1 MALTANAVQLDGWDR
16 QAERLVF
23 THAPFGTAAMA
34 IAKQM
39 RQPPPM
45 SQLALEQ
52 ISGSE
57 PGPGLETGKTELS
70 NELVLIRAELPEL
83 EQRAASAEITPRPPN
98 GQIERPIAQILS
110 PESRITEPEDEFEPA
125 RDEPIHC
132 ENESHSLQTSLDFVV
147 GENTRLCRRLAERDA
162 AIDNVH
168 SQLEQAKAALAAAE
182 VERNRLSA
190 ALDEANEKLEIE
202 TNALNTHR
210 DAMSSRVVAVEKLL
224 AETRESLLA
233 YIEEKTAIVSENLR
247 LSHRLAESDA
257 AVIEAC
263 SHLERVKMALT
274 VTEAERD
281 KLASTV
287 DEASKRLQTETES
300 FAARLKAMSSRA
312 EAAEAMLAEMRR
324 SLFEKLDRLQILHEV
339 STRHVQE
346 LEDSRSKLID
356 DADTLLKTMNTRDTA
371 LVHTTE
377 TVKLLVDWVTK
388 SKAKAGEQIQVRP
401 AETLLANTITF

>member
-1 MALTANAVQLDGWDR
+1 MN
-16 QAERLVF
+16 
-23 THAPFGTAAMA
+23 
-34 IAKQM
+34 
-39 RQPPPM
+39 
-45 SQLALEQ
+45 
-52 ISGSE
+52 
-57 PGPGLETGKTELS
+57 
-70 NELVLIRAELPEL
+70 VLIRAELPEL
-83 EQRAASAEITPRPPN
+83 EQRAASAETTPRPPN
-98 GQIERPIAQILS
+98 GQIKRPIAQILS

-132 ENESHSLQTSLDFVV
+132 ENESHSLQTSLDLVV
-147 GENTRLCRRLAERDA
+147 GENTRLCPRLAERDA

-182 VERNRLSA
+182 VERKRLSA

-324 SLFEKLDRLQILHEV
+324 SLFEKLDRLQTLHEV
-339 STRHVQE
+339 RTRHVQE

-401 AETLLANTITF
+401 TETLLANTITF

>member
-45 SQLALEQ
+45 SQPALEQ

-83 EQRAASAEITPRPPN
+83 EQRAASAETTPRPPN
-98 GQIERPIAQILS
+98 GQIKRPIAQILS

-132 ENESHSLQTSLDFVV
+132 ENESHSLQTSLDLVV
-147 GENTRLCRRLAERDA
+147 GENTRLCPRLAERDA

-182 VERNRLSA
+182 VERKRLSA

-324 SLFEKLDRLQILHEV
+324 SLFEKLDRLQTLHEV
-339 STRHVQE
+339 RTRHVQE

-401 AETLLANTITF
+401 TETLLANTITF

>member
-45 SQLALEQ
+45 SQPALEQ
-52 ISGSE
+52 ISGPE

-83 EQRAASAEITPRPPN
+83 EQRAASAETTPRPPN
-98 GQIERPIAQILS
+98 GQIKRPIAQILS

-132 ENESHSLQTSLDFVV
+132 ENESHSLQTSLDLVV
-147 GENTRLCRRLAERDA
+147 GENTRLCPRLAERDA

-182 VERNRLSA
+182 VERKRLSA

-324 SLFEKLDRLQILHEV
+324 SLFEKLDRLQTLHEV
-339 STRHVQE
+339 RTRHVQE

-401 AETLLANTITF
+401 TETLLANTITF

>member
-1 MALTANAVQLDGWDR
+1 
-16 QAERLVF
+16 
-23 THAPFGTAAMA
+23 
-34 IAKQM
+34 
-39 RQPPPM
+39 
-45 SQLALEQ
+45 
-52 ISGSE
+52 
-57 PGPGLETGKTELS
+57 
-70 NELVLIRAELPEL
+70 VLIRAELPEL
-83 EQRAASAEITPRPPN
+83 EQRAASAEITPRPKKN
-98 GQIERPIAQILS
+98 GQIKRPIAQILS
-110 PESRITEPEDEFEPA
+110 PESRTTEPEDEFEPA

-132 ENESHSLQTSLDFVV
+132 ENESHSLQTSLDLVV

-202 TNALNTHR
+202 TNALDTHR

-281 KLASTV
+281 KLASKV

-300 FAARLKAMSSRA
+300 FAARLKAISSRA

-324 SLFEKLDRLQILHEV
+324 SLFEKLDRLQTLHEV
-339 STRHVQE
+339 RTRHVQE
-346 LEDSRSKLID
+346 LEDSLETDRRCGHIAENYEYAGYGFGSHQ
-356 DADTLLKTMNTRDTA
+356 RD
-371 LVHTTE
+371 
-377 TVKLLVDWVTK
+377 
-388 SKAKAGEQIQVRP
+388 G
-401 AETLLANTITF
+401 

>member
-45 SQLALEQ
+45 SQPALEQ

-83 EQRAASAEITPRPPN
+83 EQRAASAETTPRPPN
-98 GQIERPIAQILS
+98 GQIKRPIAQILS

-132 ENESHSLQTSLDFVV
+132 ENESHSLQTSLDLVV
-147 GENTRLCRRLAERDA
+147 GENTRLCPRLAERDA

-182 VERNRLSA
+182 VERKRLSA

-324 SLFEKLDRLQILHEV
+324 SLFEKLDRLQTLHEV
-339 STRHVQE
+339 RTRHVQE

-401 AETLLANTITF
+401 AETLIANTITF

>member
-324 SLFEKLDRLQILHEV
+324 SLFEKLDRLQTLHEV
-339 STRHVQE
+339 RTRHVQE

>member
-1 MALTANAVQLDGWDR
+1 
-16 QAERLVF
+16 LV
-23 THAPFGTAAMA
+23 
-34 IAKQM
+34 I
-39 RQPPPM
+39 
-45 SQLALEQ
+45 
-52 ISGSE
+52 
-57 PGPGLETGKTELS
+57 
-70 NELVLIRAELPEL
+70 
-83 EQRAASAEITPRPPN
+83 
-98 GQIERPIAQILS
+98 
-110 PESRITEPEDEFEPA
+110 
-125 RDEPIHC
+125 
-132 ENESHSLQTSLDFVV
+132 
-147 GENTRLCRRLAERDA
+147 GENARLCPRLAERDA

-324 SLFEKLDRLQILHEV
+324 SLFEKLDRLQTLHEV
-339 STRHVQE
+339 RTRHVQE
-346 LEDSRSKLID
+346 LEDSLETDRRCGHIAENYEYAGYGFGSHQ
-356 DADTLLKTMNTRDTA
+356 RD
-371 LVHTTE
+371 
-377 TVKLLVDWVTK
+377 
-388 SKAKAGEQIQVRP
+388 G
-401 AETLLANTITF
+401 

>member
-1 MALTANAVQLDGWDR
+1 
-16 QAERLVF
+16 
-23 THAPFGTAAMA
+23 MA

-45 SQLALEQ
+45 SQPALEQ

-83 EQRAASAEITPRPPN
+83 EQRAASAETTPRPPN
-98 GQIERPIAQILS
+98 GQIKRPIAQILS

-132 ENESHSLQTSLDFVV
+132 ENESHSLQTSLDLVV
-147 GENTRLCRRLAERDA
+147 GENTRLCPRLAERDA

-324 SLFEKLDRLQILHEV
+324 SLFEKLDRLQTLHEV
-339 STRHVQE
+339 RTRHVQE

>member
-45 SQLALEQ
+45 SQPALEQ

-98 GQIERPIAQILS
+98 GQIKRPIAQILS

-132 ENESHSLQTSLDFVV
+132 ENESHSLQTSLDLVV
-147 GENTRLCRRLAERDA
+147 GENTRLCPRLAERDA

-324 SLFEKLDRLQILHEV
+324 SLFEKLDRLQTLHEV
-339 STRHVQE
+339 RTRHVQE

>member
-1 MALTANAVQLDGWDR
+1 
-16 QAERLVF
+16 
-23 THAPFGTAAMA
+23 MA

-39 RQPPPM
+39 RQPAPM
-45 SQLALEQ
+45 SQPALEQ

-70 NELVLIRAELPEL
+70 NELMLIRAELPEL
-83 EQRAASAEITPRPPN
+83 EQRAASAEITPRPKKN
-98 GQIERPIAQILS
+98 GQIKRPIAQILS

-132 ENESHSLQTSLDFVV
+132 ESESHSLQTSLDLVV

-324 SLFEKLDRLQILHEV
+324 SLFEKLDRLQTLHEV
-339 STRHVQE
+339 RTRHVQE

-388 SKAKAGEQIQVRP
+388 SKAKAGEQIQVRA

>member
-45 SQLALEQ
+45 SQPALEQ

-57 PGPGLETGKTELS
+57 PGPGLETGKTGLS

-98 GQIERPIAQILS
+98 GQIKRPIAQILS

-132 ENESHSLQTSLDFVV
+132 ENESHSLQTSLDLVV
-147 GENTRLCRRLAERDA
+147 GENTRLCPRLAERDA

-324 SLFEKLDRLQILHEV
+324 SLFEKLDRLQTLHEV
-339 STRHVQE
+339 RTRHVQE